1 MISIL
6 LRASLLETRILLIMR
21 ISHCQR
27 HTEIDISSKVAHL
40 QLRHVTYR
48 NSSSNRFRTVTI
60 HLHTFNLHCS
70 RIIPVHAPIQPVCRR
85 ETPSASASRCLTVRL
100 RLRLRPRLPL
110 HAPEHHGITGLGRLK
125 PCPPTRQHP
134 PVHPY
139 KPHTTPLTSPGGPI
153 ILLHTQCPGF
163 SASFRDPT
171 RPASPVPGVHRDPQ
185 EQAATLCPIMS
196 IYPSLS
202 SLLADLF
209 GS

>member
-6 LRASLLETRILLIMR
+6 LRASLLETRILLIIR

-48 NSSSNRFRTVTI
+48 NLSSNRSRTVI
-60 HLHTFNLHCS
+60 IYLHTFNLHCS

-85 ETPSASASRCLTVRL
+85 EAPSASASRCLTVRL

-125 PCPPTRQHP
+125 PCPSTRIT
-134 PVHPY
+134 PY
-139 KPHTTPLTSPGGPI
+139 NPIDISRRLHHLTPYSMPRLLSLFSRSHSPGLTRSRRASGS
-153 ILLHTQCPGF
+153 PGT
-163 SASFRDPT
+163 SCHAMPHH
-171 RPASPVPGVHRDPQ
+171 VHISQ
-185 EQAATLCPIMS
+185 
-196 IYPSLS
+196 SLQP
-202 SLLADLF
+202 F
-209 GS
+209 G